1 MGATYRD
8 EEVGHSSLILQPALT
23 VLLAAAG
30 DVPNGAVRNHAAEEE
45 GVEPGE
51 GTPILIISFAPQ
63 FKIREPG
70 MTYWKPVIRPQEMA
84 NQASAV

>member
-1 MGATYRD
+1 MGVTYRD

-30 DVPNGAVRNHAAEEE
+30 DVSNGAVRNHAAEED

-51 GTPILIISFAPQ
+51 GAPILIISLAPK
-63 FKIREPG
+63 FKIKG
-70 MTYWKPVIRPQEMA
+70 AQG
-84 NQASAV
+84 